1 MDKENSTD
9 YTSPILSGLNNRPS
23 LFRIFSEVLSQGIF
37 LADFN
42 GKILYANRR
51 ICQLIGIDN
60 EQALVGKFISNFF
73 HAASQNKFASDIL
86 PYLRR
91 DGQWQ
96 RKLDFL
102 SDGDVLTPVI
112 LQLFLL
118 SSDDD
123 APLFFG
129 GIVTDISKHAG
140 IQKDA
145 NNVVPGEH
153 QTQRIFELLAGMSQ
167 LEDALSKANQH
178 LQKEVEERTR
188 KLSHTNEKLR
198 QEIARR
204 RDVEKKLRES
214 EHQFRAVVENQTEL
228 ICRFLPDYTF
238 TFVNDALCR
247 YFSKTREE
255 LLGESFFP
263 LLYEGDRKMIEDFY
277 RTFSP
282 ERQNGTN
289 EHRVLLKKG
298 EVRWQQWSARAIY
311 DEQNQLI
318 EFQTVGRDI
327 TDRLKAEEALKDS
340 EERYR
345 IVAKHTADG
354 ILVIQN
360 ETLVFANDAFAFMC
374 GYNQPDQLIG
384 KIVEEVISS
393 PYRKKFQHHMAIAD
407 AGGTEEILFR
417 GKLIRPDGQEFWV
430 EGLPTFIQWE
440 GRPAVLSTMRDITA
454 ARHREMETKRE
465 TKLLRQQNIKLVST
479 IKDRFRFGNLVGK
492 SPAMQEVYEQILSAS
507 STNANVVVY
516 GESGTGKELVANAIH
531 DLSDR
536 ANDGFVPVNCGAI
549 PENLMESEFFGHKKG
564 AFTGADANK
573 EGYLD
578 FANGG
583 TLFLDEVGDVS
594 LAVQVKLLR
603 AIEGSGH
610 TPLGS
615 NQVKKSDFRIIAAT
629 NRPLMEVVKKGEMR
643 EDFFFRIHI
652 VPIYLP
658 PLRERKEDILLLV
671 EHFMRIFN
679 KGKTP
684 SVLSGKILDTF
695 VQYEWPGNV
704 RELQNVLQR
713 YLAVGRLEFASGWKT
728 DTMEPQVV
736 LEPTGFEQGNFRDM
750 VSQFEKHLIAQAL
763 QKYQW
768 NRTKVA
774 TELGIPRRT
783 LFNKMRHYELNL
795 PDSGNN
801 YT

>member
-1 MDKENSTD
+1 MDQP
-9 YTSPILSGLNNRPS
+9 SPFTNELKDTPY
-23 LFRIFSEVLSQGIF
+23 LFRFFAEALSQGIF
-37 LADFN
+37 IAN
-42 GKILYANRR
+42 GDGNLLYTNRR
-51 ICQLIGIDN
+51 IRQLAGSEKDF
-60 EQALVGKFISNFF
+60 LGMSVSSFF
-73 HAASQNKFASDIL
+73 RAASQDTFASEIL
-86 PYLRR
+86 PHLRR

-96 RKLDFL
+96 RKLDFI
-102 SDGDVLTPVI
+102 DTNKKPIPVI

-118 SSDDD
+118 QSREDM
-123 APLFFG
+123 PLFIC
-129 GIVTDISKHAG
+129 GIVTDISKHSG
-140 IQKDA
+140 IQKDVSA
-145 NNVVPGEH
+145 GDPEEP
-153 QTQRIFELLAGMSQ
+153 QSQRIFELLAGMSQ

-178 LQKEVEERTR
+178 LQLEVEERTR
-188 KLSHTNEKLR
+188 KLSDTNEKLR
-198 QEIARR
+198 QEISRR
-204 RDVEKKLRES
+204 RNVEEKLRDS
-214 EHQFRAVVENQTEL
+214 EHQYRAVVENQTEL
-228 ICRFLPDYTF
+228 ICRFRPDYTV

-255 LLGESFFP
+255 LMGESFFP
-263 LLYEGDRKMIEDFY
+263 LVYEGDRKMIEDFY
-277 RTFSP
+277 RTFSL

-289 EHRVLLKKG
+289 EHRVLLKQG
-298 EVRWQQWSARAIY
+298 EVRWQQWNARAIY
-311 DEQNQLI
+311 DNQNQLI

-374 GYNQPDQLIG
+374 GYSRPDQLIG
-384 KIVEEVISS
+384 KTVPEVISS
-393 PYRKKFQHHMAIAD
+393 PYRRKFEHHLARVD
-407 AGGTEEILFR
+407 AGNTGEILFR
-417 GKLIRPDGQEFWV
+417 GKLIRPDKQEFWV

-440 GRPAVLSTMRDITA
+440 GRPAVLTTMRDITA
-454 ARHREMETKRE
+454 ARHREMESKRE
-465 TKLLRQQNIKLVST
+465 ANVLRRQNIKLVST
-479 IKDRFRFGNLVGK
+479 IKDRFRFGNIVGK

-536 ANDGFVPVNCGAI
+536 ANDAFVPVNCGAI
-549 PENLMESEFFGHKKG
+549 PESLMESEFFGHKKG
-564 AFTGADANK
+564 AFTGADADK
-573 EGYLD
+573 DGYLD
-578 FANGG
+578 FANNG
-583 TLFLDEVGDVS
+583 TLFLDEVGDIS

-615 NQVKKSDFRIIAAT
+615 SQVKTSNFRVIAAT
-629 NRPLMEVVKKGEMR
+629 NRPLMELVKQGDMR

-658 PLRERKEDILLLV
+658 PLRDRKEDILLLV
-671 EHFMRIFN
+671 EHFMRSLS

-684 SVLSGKILDTF
+684 SVLSGKIIDTL
-695 VQYEWPGNV
+695 VQYDWPGNV

-728 DTMEPQVV
+728 DHIEPPV
-736 LEPTGFEQGNFRDM
+736 EITPAAITQGNFKEM
-750 VSQFEKHLIAQAL
+750 VLQFEKQLIVQAL

-768 NRTKVA
+768 RRTKVA

-783 LFNKMRHYELNL
+783 LFNKMKQFELNM
-795 PDSGNN
+795 PGSGN
-801 YT
+801 